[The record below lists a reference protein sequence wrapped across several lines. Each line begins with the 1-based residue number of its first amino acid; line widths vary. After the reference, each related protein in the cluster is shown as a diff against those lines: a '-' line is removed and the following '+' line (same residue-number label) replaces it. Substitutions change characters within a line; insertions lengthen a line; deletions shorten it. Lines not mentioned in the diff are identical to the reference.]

1 MLKFPFLFQNL
12 LFPIKKCESV
22 SILPISFNM
31 LIMRTLAFHK
41 TPESLNFNFN
51 SNREDTFAFYLLEK

>member
-31 LIMRTLAFHK
+31 LIMRTLAF
-41 TPESLNFNFN
+41 S
-51 SNREDTFAFYLLEK
+51 